1 MSRAIA
7 VVALALLH
15 LTGRSQVNDHPIRQE
30 VLERGVCQ
38 STCIFGK
45 WSQNGGTETQLT
57 LLGQV
62 TDTWGRCFKVMTS
75 VWIWGL
81 GKRATNRILIF
92 SGANRFL
99 GQYDATTVDDLPD
112 RLEQGS
118 MVFVPE
124 RKEPCVERV
133 DLTRGLPKRFFL
145 DHHGEFVFY

>member
-15 LTGRSQVNDHPIRQE
+15 LTGRSQVNDHEIRQQ
-30 VLERGVCQ
+30 VLEKGVSD
-38 STCIFGK
+38 STFIFGM
-45 WSQNGGTETQLT
+45 WSESGGTETQLT

-62 TDTWGRCFKVMTS
+62 TDTRGRCFKVMTS

-92 SGANRFL
+92 SGTNRFL
-99 GQYDATTVDDLPD
+99 GQYDAMVVDDLPD

-118 MVFVPE
+118 MVFVSE
-124 RKEPCVERV
+124 RAEPCVERV
-133 DLTRGLPKRFFL
+133 DLTRGLPMRFFL
-145 DHHGEFVFY
+145 DRHGEFVFY